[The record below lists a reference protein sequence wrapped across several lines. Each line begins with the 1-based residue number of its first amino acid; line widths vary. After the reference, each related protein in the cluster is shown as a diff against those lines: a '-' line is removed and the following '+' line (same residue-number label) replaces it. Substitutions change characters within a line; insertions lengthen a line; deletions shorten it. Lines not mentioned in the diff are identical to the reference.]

1 MAKKCVICGND
12 VGMLGNKA
20 VIKDGCVCGNCL
32 ESAGIE
38 RFENAYM
45 YDQNSVR
52 SLIEARR
59 PMTDSFSPAKIIKFL
74 GVTNVMSVDDTHQLF
89 ALRHDIFKYENLL
102 TYELL
107 EDGTTISKGGLG
119 RAVAGG
125 LMFGTAGAIIGGA
138 TGKRKAK
145 KFCNSMQIRVTL
157 KDTYADTLYI
167 RLISTKQSTSNYVYK
182 GAQDAAQSCISV
194 LENIIDINS
203 ANKPSVS
210 SEVQTLSAADE
221 ILKFKQL
228 MDAGIITPEEF
239 DAKKTQLLGL

>member
-12 VGMLGNKA
+12 IGMLGHKA
-20 VIKDGCVCGNCL
+20 MIKDGCVCGNCL
-32 ESAGIE
+32 VSAGIE

-45 YDQNSVR
+45 YDQNSAR
-52 SLIEARR
+52 ALLETRR
-59 PMTDSFSPAKIIKFL
+59 PMADSFSPVKIIKLL
-74 GVTNVMSVDDTHQLF
+74 GVTNIMSVDDTHQLF

-145 KFCNSMQIRVTL
+145 NFCNSMQIRVTL

-167 RLISTKQSTSNYVYK
+167 KLISNKVSTSNYTYK

-203 ANKPSVS
+203 AADTAGSP
-210 SEVQTLSAADE
+210 EVQTLSAADE
-221 ILKFKQL
+221 IFKFKQL

-239 DAKKTQLLGL
+239 NAKKTQLLGL